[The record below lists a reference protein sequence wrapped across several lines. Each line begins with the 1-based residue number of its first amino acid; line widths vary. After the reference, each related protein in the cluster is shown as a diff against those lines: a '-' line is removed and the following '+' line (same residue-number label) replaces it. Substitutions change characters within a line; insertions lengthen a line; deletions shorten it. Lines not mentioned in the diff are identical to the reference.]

1 MIGNDVEALQA
12 VLSADQWR
20 EHLLAEEKRL
30 NILCVEMEKGLQEG
44 DTRSKETFD
53 EDREKAASDLK
64 DVYSKLEAIESDK
77 AEARY
82 ARRSI
87 DHSLIN
93 CFFFSLFF
101 RHSNI
106 LLLMQTAFA
115 NFLRSIVPLL
125 FFQVL
130 VSLPTDIATLQG
142 ASLEDGVCVWRLLA
156 LFSTSPI
163 CCFWTNLQTCWIFL
177 LLSGSRTT

>member
-30 NILCVEMEKGLQEG
+30 NALCMEMEKGIQEG
-44 DTRSKETFD
+44 DTRSKEKFD
-53 EDREKAASDLK
+53 DDREKAASDLK
-64 DVYSKLEAIESDK
+64 EVYGKLEAIESDK

-82 ARRSI
+82 AYNRSI
-87 DHSLIN
+87 HGTQLVDTGISLYSCIQLFA
-93 CFFFSLFF
+93 FFF
-101 RHSNI
+101 
-106 LLLMQTAFA
+106 
-115 NFLRSIVPLL
+115 LRLIVPLL
-125 FFQVL
+125 FCQVL
-130 VSLPTDIATLQG
+130 VSLPTDIATLQR
-142 ASLEDGVCVWRLLA
+142 ASLEVGECVWRLLA

-163 CCFWTNLQTCWIFL
+163 CCFWTSLQTCWIFL